1 MAKPQMLFGYQPP
14 AAMSQ
19 MGQGVAEGMAKA
31 GQLYGEG
38 LASMGK
44 SIGQGI
50 VSATSAIADYKQI
63 TDSANALKKAVK
75 SLPDDDYGS
84 KEFMMSFLE
93 DPSISDLQKSKM
105 GGDMLGAAVKNMME
119 LRRIQEMNRG
129 RLDLQGMRGQGG
141 TAPVR
146 FQSYDL
152 NQPYQDEDI
161 QFNGSSSG
169 YLGF

>member
-1 MAKPQMLFGYQPP
+1 MIFGYQPP